1 MFTGLYS
8 ALQKATTIE
17 SSKYFNNDNI
27 REV

>member
-17 SSKYFNNDNI
+17 SSI
-27 REV
+27 SIMTT